1 MSNYESEKEEK
12 KNIKVAILG
21 GGAVGKTSV
30 TYKCLKKEIESD
42 EIDTTLED
50 HYKLFLEI
58 FGEIIEVEIIDT
70 AGQEDYQNF
79 FDTWVNYA
87 EGFILIFSIN
97 DKNSYN
103 VVQSKYN
110 KIIARKGNNIHI
122 ILVGNKK
129 DLVNER
135 EVNDI
140 DVKKFAKEK
149 KINYIE
155 TSAITGENC
164 QETFYEISKLVY
176 IQKYNVK
183 NIYDEIR
190 IKKCCCNII

>member
-1 MSNYESEKEEK
+1 M
-12 KNIKVAILG
+12 
-21 GGAVGKTSV
+21 
-30 TYKCLKKEIESD
+30 EIELD

-103 VVQSKYN
+103 VVQN
-110 KIIARKGNNIHI
+110 KITRLLVEKEI
-122 ILVGNKK
+122 IFL
-129 DLVNER
+129 LFYL
-135 EVNDI
+135 I
-140 DVKKFAKEK
+140 IK
-149 KINYIE
+149 KI
-155 TSAITGENC
+155 
-164 QETFYEISKLVY
+164 
-176 IQKYNVK
+176 
-183 NIYDEIR
+183 
-190 IKKCCCNII
+190 

>member
-1 MSNYESEKEEK
+1 ME
-12 KNIKVAILG
+12 V
-21 GGAVGKTSV
+21 
-30 TYKCLKKEIESD
+30 
-42 EIDTTLED
+42 
-50 HYKLFLEI
+50 

-110 KIIARKGNNIHI
+110 KIIARKGNNIPI

>member
-30 TYKCLKKEIESD
+30 TYKCLKKEIDSD

-50 HYKLFLEI
+50 HYKLFLEV

-110 KIIARKGNNIHI
+110 KIIARKGNNIPI

-149 KINYIE
+149 KLIIL
-155 TSAITGENC
+155 
-164 QETFYEISKLVY
+164 KLVLLLEK
-176 IQKYNVK
+176 IVKKLFMKSQNLFTFK
-183 NIYDEIR
+183 NIM
-190 IKKCCCNII
+190 

>member
-1 MSNYESEKEEK
+1 M
-12 KNIKVAILG
+12 
-21 GGAVGKTSV
+21 
-30 TYKCLKKEIESD
+30 EIELD

-103 VVQSKYN
+103 VVQN
-110 KIIARKGNNIHI
+110 KITRLLVEKEI
-122 ILVGNKK
+122 IFLI
-129 DLVNER
+129 L
-135 EVNDI
+135 I
-140 DVKKFAKEK
+140 
-149 KINYIE
+149 
-155 TSAITGENC
+155 
-164 QETFYEISKLVY
+164 FYHLFHLY
-176 IQKYNVK
+176 HLMN
-183 NIYDEIR
+183 
-190 IKKCCCNII
+190 